1 MSKNLQIKLIS
12 DQVIITACADMMAGS
27 DPWITLGMD
36 FDYCLTA
43 FQGPCKETY
52 ILEIENELMGFMILQ
67 VCGSFKGYIQTLFVR
82 DGERGKG
89 YGRILLDFAEQ
100 RILDISPNIFIC
112 VSSFNIEAKKL
123 YEEFGFD
130 YVGELKD
137 FVKKGFSEL
146 LYRKSV
152 GPLIDFNS
160 KKNKKSSGC

>member
-36 FDYCLTA
+36 FDYCLNA

-67 VCGSFKGYIQTLFVR
+67 VCGSFKGYIQALFVR